1 MAEILHVNKD
11 NFEEVVLKSKTPVL
25 VDFFATWCGPCKM
38 LGPVLEQVADETNNV
53 KIYKVD
59 IDESMEIAEKYGLI
73 SVPTLIMF
81 NNGEEVAREIGFRQ
95 KKQILDLIED
105 KTNN

>member
-95 KKQILDLIED
+95 KKQILDLIEN

>member
-38 LGPVLEQVADETNNV
+38 LGPVLEQVADETDNV

>member
-105 KTNN
+105 KTNK

>member
-38 LGPVLEQVADETNNV
+38 LKPVLEQVADETNNV

>member
-38 LGPVLEQVADETNNV
+38 LAPVLEQVADETNNV